1 MLSLLVPYAGMQSLA
16 LPHARL
22 PACQPSCLQDVTTH
36 IPSDHISNTNPMLA
50 PPPSL
55 PGAPPE
61 AELLELQAKLAFHGR
76 RLFRHEVSLVVVQAG
91 CETSA
96 GSTCMPVGQA
106 VRFRTLAAP
115 GLGNWQPCLAV
126 GRPSAVSTQL
136 PPPCPPPAQV
146 AATAWRLQFAEHWQR
161 EQGGKAGDEL
171 RLAASHLISML
182 GDEDEI
188 RWRRRGVHGLVRMRA
203 CPAPLLPAE
212 LLSGGCC
219 WMLSRACTVL
229 LAQSPSAPAP
239 APLCTFPLPR
249 AGPG

>member
-1 MLSLLVPYAGMQSLA
+1 
-16 LPHARL
+16 
-22 PACQPSCLQDVTTH
+22 
-36 IPSDHISNTNPMLA
+36 
-50 PPPSL
+50 
-55 PGAPPE
+55 
-61 AELLELQAKLAFHGR
+61 
-76 RLFRHEVSLVVVQAG
+76 
-91 CETSA
+91 
-96 GSTCMPVGQA
+96 MPVGQA

-126 GRPSAVSTQL
+126 GGSSAVSMQL

-171 RLAASHLISML
+171 RLAASHLRAML

-203 CPAPLLPAE
+203 CPAPLSPAE

-219 WMLSRACTVL
+219 WMLPGAGTACTASSISICPCPSL
-229 LAQSPSAPAP
+229 HLPPAPCRTWLRRQPPSPAPSA
-239 APLCTFPLPR
+239 C
-249 AGPG
+249 PGTPPPTG